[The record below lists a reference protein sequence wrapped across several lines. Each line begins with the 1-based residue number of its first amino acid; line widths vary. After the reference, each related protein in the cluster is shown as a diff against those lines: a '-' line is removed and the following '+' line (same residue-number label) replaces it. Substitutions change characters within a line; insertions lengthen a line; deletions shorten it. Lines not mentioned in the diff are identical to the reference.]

1 MKYPM
6 VVMQG
11 NKSISNVNA
20 ESIKNGNYGTK
31 VVQPLSISET
41 DAAFLKENGF
51 VFEDVLVRRDDVF
64 EYLNEKT
71 LNFRFQ
77 QEQTEIE
84 IEDENAVFEDERI
97 VETED
102 AELEAE
108 K

>member
-1 MKYPM
+1 MENYHFIDPLKFLSEATSPYQT
-6 VVMQG
+6 VI
-11 NKSISNVNA
+11 KSA
-20 ESIKNGNYGTK
+20 EI
-31 VVQPLSISET
+31 
-41 DAAFLKENGF
+41 LKENGF

>member
-1 MKYPM
+1 M
-6 VVMQG
+6 
-11 NKSISNVNA
+11 
-20 ESIKNGNYGTK
+20 
-31 VVQPLSISET
+31 
-41 DAAFLKENGF
+41 KENGF

-102 AELEAE
+102 AELRLKMSE
-108 K
+108 KGITTFWECECSAKIH

>member
-1 MKYPM
+1 M
-6 VVMQG
+6 
-11 NKSISNVNA
+11 
-20 ESIKNGNYGTK
+20 
-31 VVQPLSISET
+31 
-41 DAAFLKENGF
+41 
-51 VFEDVLVRRDDVF
+51 VRRDDVF

-77 QEQTEIE
+77 QEQIEIE

-108 K
+108 KLSEKGIATFWGMRVLSKKFH